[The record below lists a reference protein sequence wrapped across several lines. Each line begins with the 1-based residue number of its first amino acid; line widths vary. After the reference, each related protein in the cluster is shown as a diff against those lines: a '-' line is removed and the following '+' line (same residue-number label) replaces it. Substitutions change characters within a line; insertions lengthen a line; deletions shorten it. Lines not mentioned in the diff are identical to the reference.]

1 MQSNPPLGRAPPMLE
16 EIDALPGPER
26 HAPVRDRD
34 GELRLSQCR
43 TEVCRHVVGTLVI
56 MLVVAAFRRE
66 PGEIG
71 LEIAAG
77 RRGGILL
84 DHERSRRMAAE
95 EGKQSLADAT
105 RLYPARDLGREFMQA

>member
-34 GELRLSQCR
+34 GELRLTQCR
-43 TEVCRHVVGTLVI
+43 AKVCRHVVGTLVI
-56 MLVVAAFRRE
+56 MFVVAAFRRE
-66 PGEIG
+66 LREIG
-71 LEIAAG
+71 FDIAAS

-95 EGKQSLADAT
+95 DGEETLADA
-105 RLYPARDLGREFMQA
+105 ARI